1 MKLKKWLALAL
12 SAVMAVGVL
21 AGCGGGSTGGGSLS
35 LNEVNGLLAD
45 AGSKASV
52 TADED
57 LDEAVKAAVSEMKA
71 DENFSSP
78 AANAIVWEAMQWPSV
93 SLTGVKAG
101 GAYVIAEDDL
111 EDGINAAALATFYN
125 MDIDPDKLGDLKVV
139 DSADEFAA
147 AAVLA
152 ADTLVR
158 QYLTESTIRQYVQN
172 AELAEKLAAVLQDGV
187 DIKYNVSARRTTYDG
202 ETYWV
207 FGAQAS
213 AAPHVDLTVE
223 E

>member
-21 AGCGGGSTGGGSLS
+21 AGCGGGSAGGGSLR
-35 LNEVNGLLAD
+35 LPEVNGLLAD

-71 DENFSSP
+71 DENFSST

-172 AELAEKLAAVLQDGV
+172 AELAERLAAVLQDGV